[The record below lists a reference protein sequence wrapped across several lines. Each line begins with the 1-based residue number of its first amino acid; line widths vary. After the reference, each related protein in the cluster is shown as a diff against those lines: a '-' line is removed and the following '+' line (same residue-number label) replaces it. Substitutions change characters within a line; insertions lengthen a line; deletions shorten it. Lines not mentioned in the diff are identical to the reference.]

1 MDITVTLYGRYKKLA
16 NSSQIV
22 LHIPEEASIWH
33 IIEAFIQKYPSVSK
47 DKSRIMVTKN
57 QQFAPPDTSVSVE
70 DAISIAPPLVAGG

>member
-1 MDITVTLYGRYKKLA
+1 MEITVTLYGRYKKLA

-57 QQFAPPDTSVSVE
+57 QQFAPPDTSVSAE
-70 DAISIAPPLVAGG
+70 DTISIAPPLVAGG

>member
-22 LHIPEEASIWH
+22 LHIPEEASIWD
-33 IIEAFIQKYPSVSK
+33 IVEAFIQKYPSVSK

-57 QQFAPPDTSVSVE
+57 QQFAPPGTSVSVG
-70 DAISIAPPLVAGG
+70 DTISIAPPLVAGG